1 MLVTVH
7 WIEKNYIKFN
17 DEYFGGRL
25 PMIKFKVSRA
35 KHTWG
40 YASYIRD
47 YRNSTIVPEC
57 ITISNYYDSPEEV
70 KMTTL
75 LHEMIH
81 IEDYTFHPEHY
92 MRNGRKITGHVY
104 DAHGWW
110 FKEECKR
117 LKKYGWDI
125 EKYVT
130 EEEKSVST
138 LSKNAKINLKNKKTN
153 ALACVI
159 SSSKNVFVVKTDVN
173 KINAIKNSINKIR
186 ERNWIV
192 FLGGSIKSIKFY
204 KVKSEK
210 FAEKRSCCNKLTG
223 KVMTVTFFNDR
234 YKKSICSTEYKI
246 AA

>member
-1 MLVTVH
+1 MLVTVQ

-47 YRNSTIVPEC
+47 YRNSTIIPEC

-138 LSKNAKINLKNKKTN
+138 LSKRAKENLKNKKIN

-159 SSSKNVFVVKTDVN
+159 TSSTMAFVIKTDVG
-173 KINAIKNSINKIR
+173 KITEVKKSINRIG
-186 ERNWIV
+186 ERNWNI
-192 FLGGSIKSIKFY
+192 FLRGNIKTIKFY
-204 KVKSEK
+204 KVKSQS
-210 FAEKRSCCNKLTG
+210 FAENRSCCTKLTG
-223 KVMTVTFFNDR
+223 KRLSLKDFNNS